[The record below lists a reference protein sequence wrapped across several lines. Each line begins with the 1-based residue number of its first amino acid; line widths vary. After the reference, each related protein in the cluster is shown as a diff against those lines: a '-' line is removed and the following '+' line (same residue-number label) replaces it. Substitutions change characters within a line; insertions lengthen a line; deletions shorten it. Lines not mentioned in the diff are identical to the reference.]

1 MDNGDQERPA
11 GTKAGVGPSA
21 ELLSP
26 AEASPVLAA
35 LADPRETV
43 RTAAFRAAT
52 GLPLSPTAEVTID
65 ALARKLLD
73 GRAAPD
79 ESVARHDLVVCSAQL
94 RPADIQ
100 ARVRRILAEG
110 SAPDRHAAAEGLA
123 VAGDPVVVPEL
134 LQRLWATEPRVRAWA
149 AQALAGPALV
159 RVKGVVDALR
169 HTAVRDRSSAVALSA
184 AVGVA
189 RTGDATWLVDVLRR
203 IRDGELDLSGLEDRP
218 VAFTTLPSDL
228 QADLAEFTSGRPDDV
243 AGVLARAI
251 IRPPDPGI
259 AASQS
264 RMAGLFRRYVDT
276 EHTAPGQAAQFA
288 WVAAR
293 PGVRP
298 AVADLAPYLS
308 TPADRGTALRMLSD
322 IGRFS
327 NMSAP
332 LVISADAVTVP
343 DLRTDKI
350 IQVAVPDD
358 SPLTR
363 GHIRPVDLWEN
374 QWHRNVDYRGPLQ
387 SETLPPD
394 DELPASAGDGEL
406 PALDSFGSL
415 ASQDSS
421 DQGTL
426 GQEPPPQE
434 PPEQERR
441 PVSGGGSSPP
451 DAGSPELAVAEPIRR
466 QLQGRLPEQVRLGDP
481 VQLLVRVAM
490 ESGAGTLGIREALT
504 DPLSIGPQGLTLS
517 LTVEAPGLKPR
528 SPLQGTVLV
537 PASGNSGWELFEFDT
552 TVPGVSTVTVMA
564 FNGGARVGVLPMEI
578 TVDPQVVTG
587 PPATRIAPVK
597 PRNREEGDLSLVIRY
612 DQAGGTYRYQLI
624 DWTIDAPEE
633 AHSAP
638 LKETPK
644 KAVESMVAQLNQ
656 VARRAIGWNARQTLE
671 WLQGKGLELWG
682 ELIPQD
688 LQNALLDKLDDI
700 KCLMIYT
707 DGDVVPWELLC
718 PSPAEGFLVER
729 CQVARWLKGLDGPV
743 PRLNLRPAALALP
756 QTAPSAAANEI
767 NNVRSI
773 LARCG
778 SNSLPVARDLSAL
791 LEILQ
796 QHEFS
801 VLHFASH
808 NTFAPDAPDTSSI
821 MFGAQPFVPSFLTKY
836 QGDKYH
842 QVPPAF
848 QQQSPVIFM
857 NACRTDGQAAL
868 FTELYGWAEKFLHA
882 GAGAFIGSSWEVV
895 DSSALVFAETFYD
908 QLGSGA
914 TIGRAMMDARQRI
927 HDVTGDP
934 TWLAYTLYGDPKA
947 AAVTVGG

>member
-1 MDNGDQERPA
+1 MDNGAQEQPA
-11 GTKAGVGPSA
+11 GTKAGAGASS

-26 AEASPVLAA
+26 AEASPVLVA
-35 LADPRETV
+35 LADPRENV
-43 RTAAFRAAT
+43 RTAAFRAAA
-52 GLPLSPTAEVTID
+52 GLPLSPTAEATID

-79 ESVARHDLVVCSAQL
+79 ESVARHDLVACSAQL

-100 ARVRRILAEG
+100 SRVRRILAQG
-110 SAPDRHAAAEGLA
+110 SAPDRRAATEGLA
-123 VAGDPVVVPEL
+123 AAGDSVVVPDL
-134 LQRLWATEPRVRAWA
+134 LERLYATEPRVRAWA

-159 RVKGVVDALR
+159 RIKGVLDALR
-169 HTAVRDRSSAVALSA
+169 QTAEHDRSPAVALPA

-189 RTGDATWLVDVLRR
+189 RTGDPTWLVDVLRR
-203 IRDGELDLSGLEDRP
+203 IRDGKLDLSGLKDRP
-218 VAFTTLPSDL
+218 VAFTPLPGEL
-228 QADLAEFTSGRPDDV
+228 QADLAEFTSGHPDDV

-251 IRPPDPGI
+251 IRPLDPGI

-264 RMAGLFRRYVDT
+264 RMADLFRRYADT
-276 EHTAPGQAAQFA
+276 EHTAPEQAAQLA

-308 TPADRGTALRMLSD
+308 TPADRGIALRMLSD

-327 NMSAP
+327 STSAP

-343 DLRTDKI
+343 DPRTDKI

-358 SPLTR
+358 FPLTR
-363 GHIRPVDLWEN
+363 GYIPPPDPLESDWR
-374 QWHRNVDYRGPLQ
+374 RNVGYPGPLQ
-387 SETLPPD
+387 SKALSPA
-394 DELPASAGDGEL
+394 DELPAPADDGEL
-406 PALDSFGSL
+406 PAPGSFG
-415 ASQDSS
+415 APVSQESS
-421 DQGTL
+421 DQG
-426 GQEPPPQE
+426 
-434 PPEQERR
+434 
-441 PVSGGGSSPP
+441 PP
-451 DAGSPELAVAEPIRR
+451 DAGSPELAVAEPVRR

-490 ESGAGTLGIREALT
+490 ESGAGTRGIREALT
-504 DPLSIGPQGLTLS
+504 DPLHIGPQGLTLS
-517 LTVEAPGLKPR
+517 LTVDAPGLEPR

-537 PASGNSGWELFEFDT
+537 PPSADSGWELFEFDT

-564 FNGGARVGVLPMEI
+564 FNGGVRVGVLPMEI
-578 TVDPQVVTG
+578 TVDSQVATG
-587 PPATRIAPVK
+587 PPATRIALVR
-597 PRNREEGDLSLVIRY
+597 PRNREQGDLSLVIRY
-612 DQAGGTYRYQLI
+612 DQAGGSYRYQLI

-656 VARRAIGWNARQTLE
+656 VARREIGWNARQTLD

-688 LQNALLDKLDDI
+688 LQNALLDRLEDI

-729 CQVARWLKGLDGPV
+729 CQVTRWLKGLDGPV
-743 PRLNLRPAALALP
+743 PSLSLRPAALALP
-756 QTAPSAAANEI
+756 QTAPSAAENEI

-778 SNSLPVARDLSAL
+778 STSLPVARDLGAL

-848 QQQSPVIFM
+848 RQHSPVIFM

-868 FTELYGWAEKFLHA
+868 FTELYGWAEKFLDA

-895 DSSALVFAETFYD
+895 DSSALLFAETFYD

-914 TIGRAMMDARQRI
+914 TIGHAMMNARQRI

-947 AAVTVGG
+947 AAVTV